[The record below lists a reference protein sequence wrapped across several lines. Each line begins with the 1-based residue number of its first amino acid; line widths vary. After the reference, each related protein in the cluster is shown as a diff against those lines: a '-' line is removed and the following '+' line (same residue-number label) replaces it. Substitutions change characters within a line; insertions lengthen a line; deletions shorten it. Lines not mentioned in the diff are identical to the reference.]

1 MNTILGTILLAA
13 ASFNEQLLSP
23 ALAFQPSPSRQNF
36 RPNSPE
42 PLKAVEVIAA
52 IDGSQ
57 AMATAGITGHASVS
71 TAINSFFQSQPYLA
85 SFLTCS
91 VKASAADAIA
101 QRQEEGSSDETSTE
115 LEPVSDID
123 FSRNLGFLL
132 YGGLYTGMA
141 QNFLYTVLYPMWFGT
156 EESASI
162 IFKEVMADNF
172 IFGPLL
178 CLPIAYAFKAAF
190 TSKEGLTKETL
201 VQGLEKYIEDVRER
215 GLMMK
220 YWTIWMPV
228 QFLTFS
234 VIPSHFRVAFV
245 AVVSFFW
252 IFILSSV
259 AASERETSREGE
271 GVAP

>member
-1 MNTILGTILLAA
+1 MLRTLLLVAA
-13 ASFNEQLLSP
+13 CFNEQLLSP
-23 ALAFQPSPSRQNF
+23 ARAFQPSSTRQEI
-36 RPNSPE
+36 RIHSPK

-52 IDGSQ
+52 IDGTQ
-57 AMATAGITGHASVS
+57 AMATAGITGHASIS
-71 TAINSFFQSQPYLA
+71 TAVNSFFQSQPYLA

-91 VKASAADAIA
+91 VKASAADVIA
-101 QRQEEGSSDETSTE
+101 QRQEDGPSDETLTE
-115 LEPVSDID
+115 LESMSEID

-156 EESASI
+156 EESWSI
-162 IFKEVMADNF
+162 IFKQVMADNF

-190 TSKEGLTKETL
+190 TSEEGLTRESL
-201 VQGLEKYIEDVRER
+201 VQGLEKYVEDVRER
-215 GLMMK
+215 GLMTK

-245 AVVSFFW
+245 AAVSFFW

-259 AASERETSREGE
+259 AASEGGSSGEGE
-271 GVAP
+271 PAAP